1 MAKRILFQGDSITDC
16 GRSREKLTDTGKGYP
31 QLVRA
36 SLGTDAPGAYE
47 FINRGI
53 SGNRVVDLYARIK
66 QDFINLQPDYASIYI
81 GVNDTWHEISG
92 QNGVD
97 TAEFDK
103 IYTMLIEE
111 VQAACPGIRL
121 MLIAPYVLEGTA
133 TCNTEECPDR
143 LTRFRTDVAEK
154 AEVTCRLAEKFGLP
168 LIRLQPIFDQAC
180 KQAPPEY
187 WAHDGVHP
195 TPCGHELIKR
205 AWLETFRKY
214 FQ

>member
-1 MAKRILFQGDSITDC
+1 MKILFQGDSITDA
-16 GRSREKLTDTGKGYP
+16 GRKKEVDSSKGMGYP
-31 QLVRA
+31 MLVA
-36 SLGTDAPGAYE
+36 AKLGFDYPNEYE

-97 TAEFDK
+97 TAKFEK

-143 LTRFRTDVAEK
+143 LNRFRTDVAEK
-154 AEVTCRLAEKFGLP
+154 AVVTCRLAEKFGLP
-168 LIRLQPIFDQAC
+168 LIRRQPIFDEAC

-205 AWLETFRKY
+205 AWLETFQKY